1 MKEIVFLVNPF
12 GTKPYSQQASGS
24 GIPPQQDLQC
34 EALDDPTTIWTNI
47 KHQTQRSPLSTP
59 ATE

>member
-47 KHQTQRSPLSTP
+47 KHQT
-59 ATE
+59 